1 MSTPPDASQ
10 RPAAPPGPSAPSA
23 PRPRK
28 RRRWTRG
35 DLPVVE
41 RLDISAGEWA
51 DPART
56 LEKMRAWAEQRA
68 VVTIDWYTRD
78 KRAKRWL
85 SRLLRAAAVVA
96 AVAGGVL
103 PLISGT
109 VNGVNPNLGYVF
121 LAAAA
126 GLVAFDHF
134 FGLSS
139 GWMRDIAAI
148 QALQGRLARF
158 QLDWARWQAEQAGIL
173 HASASRTSAEAAAA
187 LDLIGGLVTGVG
199 ELTEAETAQWI
210 TDFSTSVAALR
221 QQASPSV
228 TSPQDLLT
236 WGEQGNISAG

>member
-1 MSTPPDASQ
+1 VPPASPAPPD
-10 RPAAPPGPSAPSA
+10 PGG
-23 PRPRK
+23 RPR
-28 RRRWTRG
+28 RGWTRG

-41 RLDISAGEWA
+41 RLDITAADWA

-56 LEKMRAWAEQRA
+56 LARLRDWAERRA

-78 KRAKRWL
+78 KAAKRWF

-109 VNGVNPNLGYVF
+109 VDGVNPSLGYVF
-121 LAAAA
+121 LATAA

-148 QALQGRLARF
+148 EALQGTLVRF
-158 QLDWARWQAEQAGIL
+158 QLDWTRWQAEQAGAL
-173 HASASRTSAEAAAA
+173 PAAPRTPAEATSAA
-187 LDLIGGLVTGVG
+187 LDLISALVTAIAEV
-199 ELTEAETAQWI
+199 TEAETAQWI

-221 QQASPSV
+221 QQASPAV

-236 WGEQGNISAG
+236 WGEQGNLSAG